1 MLTGTEAE
9 TSTLEYY
16 DRNSGRFT
24 ADTANVEFTQI
35 QDLFLG
41 YLSPGA
47 RILDFGCGSGRD
59 SRYFLSK
66 GFEVEACDGS
76 QEMVRIASE
85 STGIEVRK
93 MLFEE
98 LAEVDRYDGIFAC
111 ASILHVP
118 YAQLGDILA
127 KTARA
132 LKDNGILYASFKFGT
147 FEGMRNGRYFT
158 DMTMERLENCLKAA
172 AVENSGRE
180 LRVIESRIT
189 GDVRPGRGNE
199 MWLNVILKKEVTPAG
214 VTTSSS
220 T

>member
-98 LAEVDRYDGIFAC
+98 LAEVERYDGIFAC

-127 KTARA
+127 KTERA
-132 LKDNGILYASFKFGT
+132 LKDNGILYVSFKYGT

-158 DMTMERLENCLKAA
+158 DMTMERLEECLKEA

-189 GDVRPGRGNE
+189 GDVRPGRENE
-199 MWLNVILKKEVTPAG
+199 RWLNVILKKEVTPEG

>member
-1 MLTGTEAE
+1 MLTGTEEE

-127 KTARA
+127 KTERA

>member
-1 MLTGTEAE
+1 MLTGTEEE

-127 KTARA
+127 KTERA
-132 LKDNGILYASFKFGT
+132 LKDNGILYASFKYGT

-199 MWLNVILKKEVTPAG
+199 RWLNVILKKEVTPAG

>member
-1 MLTGTEAE
+1 MLTGTEEE

-127 KTARA
+127 KTERA
-132 LKDNGILYASFKFGT
+132 LKDNGILYASFKYGT